1 MSAFT
6 IQDAEK
12 ANIQLIADG
21 SKGSQAVHDLVV
33 AYQANRRSGTAQTKT
48 RGEVRGTGKK
58 MYRQKGTGNARHGDR
73 KAPLFVGGGVAFG
86 PRNRSYAKTVPKK
99 VRTLALQRVLGEKI
113 NEGLVQSVS
122 SFEIASGKTKDF
134 VKAVRDLTSSD
145 KVIIIGKSFTDE
157 TYRSEYNLRWAL
169 LQTAENV
176 NIEELLYWDA
186 VIIVDDAL
194 ETLAKRTA

>member
-6 IQDAEK
+6 IEDASK

-73 KAPLFVGGGVAFG
+73 KAPIFVGGGVAFG
-86 PRNRSYAKTVPKK
+86 PRNRSYAKTVSRK
-99 VRTLALQRVLGEKI
+99 VRTLALRRVLGEKI
-113 NEGLVQSVS
+113 NAGSVLS
-122 SFEIASGKTKDF
+122 VDSLEVSSGKTKDF
-134 VKAVRDLTSSD
+134 VKAVEAITDSK
-145 KVIIIGKSFTDE
+145 KVLIIGGAFTEE
-157 TYRSEYNLRWAL
+157 TYRAERNLTWAL

-176 NIEELLYWDA
+176 NVEELLFFDT

>member
-12 ANIQLIADG
+12 AKIQLIADG

-33 AYQANRRSGTAQTKT
+33 AYQANRRSGTAQAKT

-58 MYRQKGTGNARHGDR
+58 MYRQKGTGGARHGDR
-73 KAPLFVGGGVAFG
+73 KAPIFVGGGVAFG
-86 PRNRSYAKTVPKK
+86 PRNRSYAKTISRK
-99 VRTLALQRVLGEKI
+99 VRTLALRRVLGEKI
-113 NEGLVQSVS
+113 NEGVVHSVK
-122 SFEIASGKTKDF
+122 SFEVDSGKTKDI
-134 VKAVRDLTSSD
+134 VTAIREITDAAR
-145 KVIIIGKSFTDE
+145 VIVVGKSFSEE
-157 TYRSEYNLRWAL
+157 TYRAERNLTWAL

-176 NIEELLYWDA
+176 NVEELLFWGD

-194 ETLAKRTA
+194 ETLAQRTA

>member
-6 IQDAEK
+6 IEDASK

-73 KAPLFVGGGVAFG
+73 KAPIFVGGGVAFG
-86 PRNRSYAKTVPKK
+86 PRNRSYSKTVSRK
-99 VRTLALQRVLGEKI
+99 VRTLAMRRVLGEKI
-113 NEGLVQSVS
+113 NAGSVLS
-122 SFEIASGKTKDF
+122 VDSLEVSSGKTKDF
-134 VKAVRDLTSSD
+134 VKVVEAITDSK
-145 KVIIIGKSFTDE
+145 KVLIIGGAFTEE
-157 TYRSEYNLRWAL
+157 TYRAERNLTWAL

-176 NIEELLYWDA
+176 NVEELLFFDT

>member
-6 IQDAEK
+6 IQDAQS
-12 ANIQLIADG
+12 ANIQLIADE

-33 AYQANRRSGTAQTKT
+33 AFQANRRSGTAQTKT
-48 RGEVRGTGKK
+48 RGEVNGTGKK

-99 VRTLALQRVLGEKI
+99 VRTLALQRVLGDKI
-113 NEGLVQSVS
+113 NEGAVLRAASLEV
-122 SFEIASGKTKDF
+122 ASGKTKDF
-134 VKAVRDLTSSD
+134 VAALSSVTDAKKVLVIGGSFSDQTYLAARNVKA
-145 KVIIIGKSFTDE
+145 
-157 TYRSEYNLRWAL
+157 AL
-169 LQTAENV
+169 LQTAESVNV
-176 NIEELLYWDA
+176 EQLLHSDA
-186 VIIVDDAL
+186 VILLDDAL

>member
-21 SKGSQAVHDLVV
+21 SKGGQAVHDLVV
-33 AYQANRRSGTAQTKT
+33 AYQANRRSGTAQCKT

-58 MYRQKGTGNARHGDR
+58 MYRQKGTGGARHGDR
-73 KAPLFVGGGVAFG
+73 KAPIFVGGGVAFG
-86 PRNRSYAKTVPKK
+86 PRNRSYAKTVSKK
-99 VRTLALQRVLGEKI
+99 VRTLALRRVLGEKI
-113 NEGLVQSVS
+113 NEGVVHSVG
-122 SFEIASGKTKDF
+122 SFEVASGKTKDI
-134 VKAVRDLTSSD
+134 VKAIREVTDAAR
-145 KVIIIGKSFTDE
+145 VMIIGKSFTEE
-157 TYRSEYNLRWAL
+157 TYRAERNLTWGL

-176 NIEELLYWDA
+176 NVEELLFWGD

-194 ETLAKRTA
+194 ETLASRTA

>member
-6 IQDAEK
+6 IQDAQS
-12 ANIQLIADG
+12 ANIQLIADE

-48 RGEVRGTGKK
+48 RGEVNGTGKK

-99 VRTLALQRVLGEKI
+99 VRTLALQRVLGDKV
-113 NEGLVQSVS
+113 NEGSVLRAAS
-122 SFEIASGKTKDF
+122 LDVVSGKTKDF
-134 VKAVRDLTSSD
+134 VAALSSVTD
-145 KVIIIGKSFTDE
+145 SKKVLVVGGSFTDQ
-157 TYRSEYNLRWAL
+157 TYLAARNVKYAL
-169 LQTAENV
+169 LQTAESVNV
-176 NIEELLYWDA
+176 EQILHHD
-186 VIIVDDAL
+186 VIIVLDDAL
-194 ETLAKRTA
+194 ETLANRTA